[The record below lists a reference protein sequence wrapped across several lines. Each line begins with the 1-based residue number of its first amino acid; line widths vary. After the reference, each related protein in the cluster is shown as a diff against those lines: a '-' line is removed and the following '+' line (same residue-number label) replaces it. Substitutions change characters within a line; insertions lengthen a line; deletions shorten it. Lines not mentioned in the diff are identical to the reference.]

1 MPGVLYRVKLLSC
14 MLNQTS
20 ETSPATEES
29 ASQNAV
35 SRPTD
40 ATGQLPPGQQPKW
53 FAGLDSIRFIL
64 ALIVVLSHCENP
76 IETSL
81 RYSSLAYLRPLGMLL
96 AVSFT
101 GAAAVVAFFI
111 ISGFVI
117 HYPNRA
123 GISNKASYYS
133 KRLIRVVIPL
143 LAISLLGIP
152 FGNPEKAVVWSLYCE
167 LIYYIIYP
175 ALIIIPLS
183 WRNKLVASF
192 AICGL
197 VVLTAGS
204 HEVVSLLTR
213 SDRNYHGEFWQL
225 GIGLTWIIGLPCWLL
240 GVNLAERIDTQRQA
254 VATSSILLIRAGI
267 IALTIGVQVIKFHY
281 YGSYIITLPL
291 LAIPL
296 AKWLEIEITY
306 YKSHTPARF
315 LEKWGKFS
323 YSLYLCH
330 PIILAI
336 LAITLPLTNYTYL
349 IYLIICVAC
358 SYGFYVVLERPAH
371 LFAARISTRFKKS
384 ALSG

>member
-1 MPGVLYRVKLLSC
+1 
-14 MLNQTS
+14 
-20 ETSPATEES
+20 
-29 ASQNAV
+29 
-35 SRPTD
+35 
-40 ATGQLPPGQQPKW
+40 
-53 FAGLDSIRFIL
+53 
-64 ALIVVLSHCENP
+64 
-76 IETSL
+76 
-81 RYSSLAYLRPLGMLL
+81 MLL
-96 AVSFT
+96 TVSFT
-101 GAAAVVAFFI
+101 GVAAVVAFFI

-123 GISNKASYYS
+123 GISNKASFYS

-152 FGNPEKAVVWSLYCE
+152 FGNPEKTVVWSLYCE
-167 LIYYIIYP
+167 LIYYIIYL

-183 WRNKLVASF
+183 WRNKLFVSF
-192 AICGL
+192 AIASL
-197 VVLTAGS
+197 VILTAGS
-204 HEVVSLLTR
+204 HEVLSLLTH

-240 GVNLAERIDTQRQA
+240 GVNLAERIDAQRQA
-254 VATSSILLIRAGI
+254 ASTGSILLIRAVI
-267 IALTIGVQVIKFHY
+267 MTLTIGVQIMKFHY

-291 LAIPL
+291 LAIPM

-306 YKSHTPARF
+306 YKATIPPRF

-349 IYLIICVAC
+349 IYLIVCVAC
-358 SYGFYVVLERPAH
+358 SYGFYVALEKPAH
-371 LFAARISTRFKKS
+371 LFAATISTRFKKS